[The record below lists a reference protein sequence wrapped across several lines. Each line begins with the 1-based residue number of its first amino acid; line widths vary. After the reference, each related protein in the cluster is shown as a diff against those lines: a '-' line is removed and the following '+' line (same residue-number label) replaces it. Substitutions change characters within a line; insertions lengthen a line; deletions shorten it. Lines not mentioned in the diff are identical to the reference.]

1 MKRQWVAVVPVKA
14 LDTAKTR
21 LTTVPDMRRRELALA
36 FAVDTVTALQG
47 VDCLLAVV
55 AVGGDDDLA
64 ADLTHRRVV
73 VLAEPVPGGLNQA
86 AQAGI
91 DWARGRH
98 PQAGILVVPA
108 DLPALRS
115 ADVARVLAMASAHA
129 RAVLP
134 DREGTGTTMLT
145 GLPPT
150 PPVPRFGR
158 GSLARHLATGA
169 VALDATGLE
178 RAAYDVDTAVHLE
191 QARALGVGAAT
202 GQVLGDAR

>member
-1 MKRQWVAVVPVKA
+1 MERQWVAVVPVKA
-14 LDTAKTR
+14 LAAAKSR
-21 LTTVPDMRRRELALA
+21 LATVPDLRRRALA
-36 FAVDTVTALQG
+36 RAFAADTVTALQG
-47 VDCLLAVV
+47 VDSLLSVV
-55 AVGGDDDLA
+55 AVGGDEHLA
-64 ADLTHRRVV
+64 ADLTDRRVV

-91 DWARGRH
+91 DWARNRF

-115 ADVARVLAMASAHA
+115 ADVARVLALASAHA

-145 GLPPT
+145 GLPST
-150 PPVPRFGR
+150 PPIPRFGP

-169 VALDATGLE
+169 VALDGTGLE

-191 QARALGVGAAT
+191 QARALGVGVAT
-202 GQVLGDAR
+202 GQVLGDC